1 MCSIKQDGNYAE
13 NNKSTFAFCMNIY
26 FLMHDALFHLQRGSS
41 LDILPR
47 ENISRRLW
55 HLLGHQALPWNMA
68 LIMMG
73 NMAYGLER
81 DGAKSEEHDHE
92 TLEIFIEVPGVNV
105 TLRVKNSLRSLG
117 E

>member
-1 MCSIKQDGNYAE
+1 
-13 NNKSTFAFCMNIY
+13 MNIY

-92 TLEIFIEVPGVNV
+92 TLEIFIEVPWGIMSLPSYILFLPPLSQWP
-105 TLRVKNSLRSLG
+105 LRFPPKSP
-117 E
+117 

>member
-1 MCSIKQDGNYAE
+1 
-13 NNKSTFAFCMNIY
+13 MNIY